1 MNWEESNA
9 CTPLKL
15 REILANKL
23 ATLVGR
29 SELKDVIDLY
39 FLEKAG
45 HDLLAALPDAQKK
58 EGGLEP
64 AVLSMILDGLQFDA
78 PPPWMLRPVDLED
91 LNGFV
96 TRLRRAF
103 AVLALP
109 EGP

>member
-58 EGGLEP
+58 RAGW
-64 AVLSMILDGLQFDA
+64 S
-78 PPPWMLRPVDLED
+78 
-91 LNGFV
+91 
-96 TRLRRAF
+96 RRCF
-103 AVLALP
+103 P
-109 EGP
+109 